1 MQKRVKRTWTNAIS
15 MVLQLVHHGQPKDWL
30 VSSVQQHMN
39 PYKAEEEFPL
49 LL

>member
-15 MVLQLVHHGQPKDWL
+15 MVLQLVHYGQPKDRL
-30 VSSVQQHMN
+30 VSSVQQHMD
-39 PYKAEEEFPL
+39 PDMAEEEFSL